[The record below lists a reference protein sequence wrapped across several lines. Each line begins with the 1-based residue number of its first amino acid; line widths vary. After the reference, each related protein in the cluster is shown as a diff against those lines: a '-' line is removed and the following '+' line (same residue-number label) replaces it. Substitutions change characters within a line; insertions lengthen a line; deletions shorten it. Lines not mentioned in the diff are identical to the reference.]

1 MKLFKV
7 LLQNQFFLAQ
17 LVSAQRL
24 TTLSLFCKIVQLLI
38 KTNERSEY
46 SYIGLAD
53 FFFFRKK
60 SKFDHAQF

>member
-7 LLQNQFFLAQ
+7 FLQNQFFLFQ
-17 LVSAQRL
+17 LMSAQRL
-24 TTLSLFCKIVQLLI
+24 TTLSLFCKIVQFLI

-53 FFFFRKK
+53 FFFRKK